1 MSRASMT
8 NHDQGWIKF
17 HRGPFTNEMLKDKVA
32 FNLLS
37 QIALRARRSGTPNLN
52 GLKSGEAMLGDPRNQ
67 GITRSQYRPALKKL
81 VKLKLVEVI
90 SKSYQG
96 TIVKLINKEIFDINE
111 AYYADTVHHPEAS
124 SSPPDDHLI
133 ATNKNTNKDKKEK
146 KVRRQK
152 EDEDNFVLTPKTYGC
167 ENHGLKSSESIIGR
181 IDFDS
186 ISAKYCD
193 D

>member
-1 MSRASMT
+1 MQPFCCTEHARYLQR
-8 NHDQGWIKF
+8 DLPPQGLGFPLAGLFVHAPSLWSLGGA
-17 HRGPFTNEMLKDKVA
+17 RGSAGF
-32 FNLLS
+32 LL
-37 QIALRARRSGTPNLN
+37 LYRVL
-52 GLKSGEAMLGDPRNQ
+52 NQ
-67 GITRSQYRPALKKL
+67 GFQAFKGVFL
-81 VKLKLVEVI
+81 VQL
-90 SKSYQG
+90 QG
-96 TIVKLINKEIFDINE
+96 AKFLRLDDNQLTDVKRL
-111 AYYADTVHHPEAS
+111 EAS

-186 ISAKYCD
+186 IRAKYCD